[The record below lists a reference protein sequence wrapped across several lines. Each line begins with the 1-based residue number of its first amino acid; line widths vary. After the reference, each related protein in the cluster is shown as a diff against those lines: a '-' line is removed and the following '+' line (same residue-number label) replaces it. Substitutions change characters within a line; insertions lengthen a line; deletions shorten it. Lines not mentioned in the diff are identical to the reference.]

1 MEGKGVTSDPKQAL
15 RAAMLEARRGMDPR
29 LGIRLAAH
37 VLQDAFPSLGQAVA
51 GYWPMGTEMDI
62 RPLLNALHA
71 RGHPV
76 LLPVTPPRGQP
87 LSFRR
92 WQPGDVLQPGRFGT
106 STPTGDSGTPDVLLV
121 PLLAWD
127 GRGHRLGYGG
137 GYYDRTL
144 AALPGRQTIGCA
156 YGAQRVPEVH
166 AAPHDVPLDA
176 VATEEGV
183 TVFGKFGQAAPD

>member
-1 MEGKGVTSDPKQAL
+1 MFLAQKDVTSAPKQAL
-15 RAAMLEARRGMDPR
+15 RAAMLETRRGMDPC

-37 VLQDAFPSLGQAVA
+37 VLQEVLPSPGQAVA
-51 GYWPMGTEMDI
+51 GFWPMGTEIDI

-71 RGHPV
+71 REHPV
-76 LLPVTPPRGQP
+76 LLSVTPPRGQP

-92 WQPGDVLQPGRFGT
+92 WQPGDVLRPGRFGT
-106 STPTGDSGTPDVLLV
+106 SMPTGDSGTPDVLLV

-144 AALPGRQTIGCA
+144 AALPGCRTIGCA
-156 YGAQRVPEVH
+156 YDAQRVPEVP
-166 AAPHDVPLDA
+166 AAPYDVPLDA

-183 TVFGKFGQAAPD
+183 TWFRR

>member
-1 MEGKGVTSDPKQAL
+1 
-15 RAAMLEARRGMDPR
+15 
-29 LGIRLAAH
+29 
-37 VLQDAFPSLGQAVA
+37 
-51 GYWPMGTEMDI
+51 MGTEIDV

-76 LLPVTPPRGQP
+76 LLPFTPPCGQP

-92 WQPGDVLQPGRFGT
+92 WQPGDALRPGRFGT
-106 STPTGDSGTPDVLLV
+106 LTSIGEIGTPDVLLV

-144 AALPGRQTIGCA
+144 ALLPGRCAIGCA
-156 YGAQRVPEVH
+156 YDVQRVPELPVG
-166 AAPHDVPLDA
+166 PHDIPLDA
-176 VATEEGV
+176 VATETGV
-183 TVFGKFGQAAPD
+183 TVFGKFGQAASL